1 MPQRGKPPCPPPGT
15 GTPPIPTPQG
25 AKPHSGHP
33 LGRFCKCRLGSVA
46 GDARG
51 KTPLPTTPLSKT
63 PPVFHTVWKRLWTF
77 PRLFH
82 SLWKTMLKST
92 VCIAVC
98 NPRRPRIRALQQKN
112 TPPAV
117 LWICIKNRTDKFRKS
132 TASPTGCPQMPVDR
146 TPGFPTENRKIRPQR
161 LVCRGRNAAG
171 HQKILPKPPPDA
183 DFHNPSR
190 QNPDIP
196 HRTAPAKTPKSSC
209 RGWIFRFSTVPRP
222 LLLLLL
228 DRRIEG
234 WTDRARARGRRKAG
248 RH

>member
-1 MPQRGKPPCPPPGT
+1 MVLSPGAGIASAARGKPPAPAGY
-15 GTPPIPTPQG
+15 
-25 AKPHSGHP
+25 HSG
-33 LGRFCKCRLGSVA
+33 RDSQCRLGSV

-117 LWICIKNRTDKFRKS
+117 LWICIKTRTDKFPKP
-132 TASPTGCPQMPVDR
+132 TAHPTGCPQMPVDR
-146 TPGFPTENRKIRPQR
+146 NPGFPTENRKKSVHNDRF
-161 LVCRGRNAAG
+161 VAVGT
-171 HQKILPKPPPDA
+171 PPDTQKS
-183 DFHNPSR
+183 HQNRPRTRISTIR
-190 QNPDIP
+190 QGKI
-196 HRTAPAKTPKSSC
+196 R
-209 RGWIFRFSTVPRP
+209 IFRTEPRRQKRQKVPAVAGYSGFP
-222 LLLLLL
+222 QFPAPYCSCFWM
-228 DRRIEG
+228 EG
-234 WTDRARARGRRKAG
+234 
-248 RH
+248 

>member
-1 MPQRGKPPCPPPGT
+1 MGAESKLKAKSAGDNES
-15 GTPPIPTPQG
+15 TPPAG
-25 AKPHSGHP
+25 YHSG
-33 LGRFCKCRLGSVA
+33 RDSQCRLGSVA

-117 LWICIKNRTDKFRKS
+117 LWICIKNRTDKFPKP

-146 TPGFPTENRKIRPQR
+146 TPGFPTENRKNPSTTTGLSRSERRRTPK
-161 LVCRGRNAAG
+161 NP
-171 HQKILPKPPPDA
+171 PKPPPDA

-228 DRRIEG
+228 DGRIEG

-248 RH
+248 RR

>member
-1 MPQRGKPPCPPPGT
+1 MDGRDSQCRAGASPPAPAGY
-15 GTPPIPTPQG
+15 
-25 AKPHSGHP
+25 HSG
-33 LGRFCKCRLGSVA
+33 RDSQCRLGSA
-46 GDARG
+46 PGDARG

-63 PPVFHTVWKRLWTF
+63 SPVFHTVWKRLWTF

-117 LWICIKNRTDKFRKS
+117 LWICIKTRTDRCPKP

-161 LVCRGRNAAG
+161 PVCRGRNAAG
-171 HQKILPKPPPDA
+171 HPQIPPKPPPDA

-228 DRRIEG
+228 DGRIEG

-248 RH
+248 RR

>member
-1 MPQRGKPPCPPPGT
+1 MVLSPG
-15 GTPPIPTPQG
+15 
-25 AKPHSGHP
+25 
-33 LGRFCKCRLGSVA
+33 A
-46 GDARG
+46 GIASAARG

-112 TPPAV
+112 TPPR
-117 LWICIKNRTDKFRKS
+117 C
-132 TASPTGCPQMPVDR
+132 PVDMHKK
-146 TPGFPTENRKIRPQR
+146 PDGQIPQANRKPHRMSTNAGGQNPR
-161 LVCRGRNAAG
+161 LSHRK
-171 HQKILPKPPPDA
+171 QKKSVHNDRFVAVGTPPDTQKSPPKPPPDA

-228 DRRIEG
+228 DGRIEG